1 MTEII
6 TLETNKRFHVSKW
19 IGHAILQQ
27 WEHWQALT
35 MQVVHWI
42 LEDGGSD
49 DCLDEEDD
57 YEEPDE
63 GGGTKKH
70 PLKAPHGGVNKDR
83 KNLKKPAK
91 VCKQP
96 AKKAP
101 AVKAK
106 NRAKL

>member
-1 MTEII
+1 MAEII

-19 IGHAILQQ
+19 IGVACHPA
-27 WEHWQALT
+27 T
-35 MQVVHWI
+35 M
-42 LEDGGSD
+42 DGNTGELLP
-49 DCLDEEDD
+49 CRWCIGFWRLAAQMDEEDD
-57 YEEPDE
+57 YKEPDE

-70 PLKAPHGGVNKDR
+70 RLKAPRGGVNKDR

-91 VCKQP
+91 VCKQS